1 MSHDAMPGH
10 DGIDW
15 GEIRRRLA
23 ERQGPEYWRSLDEV
37 ADTPEFQE
45 LLHREFPEGATEWT
59 DPVGRREFLQLMGAS
74 LALAGLTACSSQPS
88 DKIVPYVRAP
98 EEVIP
103 GKPLFFATAVTLG
116 GCSVG
121 VLVESH
127 QGRPTKI
134 EGNPLHPGSLG
145 ATDALTQASILGLY
159 DPDRS
164 QVVLRTGTPS
174 TWNAF
179 VSGLATQLDSG
190 TQPQGGGLRIL
201 TETVVSPTL
210 AAQLQAVLA
219 KFPAARWHQ
228 FEPVSR
234 DTVRAGARLA
244 FGETVNTIHR
254 VDAADVIVSLGSDFL
269 TTGPGAVRY
278 AREFASR
285 RRAETPAT
293 AHEPSVRHR
302 GHAHADGRDGRPPA
316 GGAPG

>member
-1 MSHDAMPGH
+1 
-10 DGIDW
+10 
-15 GEIRRRLA
+15 
-23 ERQGPEYWRSLDEV
+23 
-37 ADTPEFQE
+37 
-45 LLHREFPEGATEWT
+45 
-59 DPVGRREFLQLMGAS
+59 MGAS

-88 DKIVPYVRAP
+88 DKIVPYARAP

-103 GKPLFFATAVTLG
+103 GKPLFFATAVALG
-116 GCSVG
+116 GCAVG
-121 VLVESH
+121 LLVESH

-164 QVVLRTGTPS
+164 QVVLRAGTPS

-179 VSGLATQLDSG
+179 VAELAKRLESGA
-190 TQPQGGGLRIL
+190 QPQGGGLRIL

-210 AAQLQAVLA
+210 GAQLAAVLA

-234 DTVRAGARLA
+234 DAVRAGARLA
-244 FGETVNTIHR
+244 FGEVVNTVHR

-285 RRAETPAT
+285 RHAETASRR
-293 AHEPSVRHR
+293 HEPPLRDR
-302 GHAHADGRDGRPPA
+302 GHAHPDGWGGRPSA